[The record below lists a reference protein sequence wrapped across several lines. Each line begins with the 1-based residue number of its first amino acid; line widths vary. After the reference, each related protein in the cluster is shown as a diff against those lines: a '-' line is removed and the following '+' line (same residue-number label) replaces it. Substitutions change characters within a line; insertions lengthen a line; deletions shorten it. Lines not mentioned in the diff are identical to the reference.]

1 LTGLDANVL
10 ARFLLDD
17 DALQSPKTAR
27 FMGSLTVEDPG
38 WVGVATIL
46 ELVWVLISKNRF
58 DRKTIAK
65 TLEQLLLQEEL
76 LIEQESVVQSAI
88 QLFRS
93 GDADFA
99 DCLIASSAQ
108 AARCTQTVTF
118 DRIAARDAG
127 MELLA

>member
-17 DALQSPKTAR
+17 DALQSPKAAR

-38 WVGVATIL
+38 WVGMATIL

-76 LIEQESVVQSAI
+76 LI
-88 QLFRS
+88 
-93 GDADFA
+93 
-99 DCLIASSAQ
+99 
-108 AARCTQTVTF
+108 
-118 DRIAARDAG
+118 
-127 MELLA
+127 